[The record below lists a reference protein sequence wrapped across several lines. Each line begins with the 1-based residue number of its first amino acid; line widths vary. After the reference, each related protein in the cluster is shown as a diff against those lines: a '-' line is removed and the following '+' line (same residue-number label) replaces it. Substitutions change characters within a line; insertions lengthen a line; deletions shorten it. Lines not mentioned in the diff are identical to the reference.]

1 MSVKNWRL
9 PKENRKLAQILA
21 EECEI
26 SQMTAEIL
34 VNRNITTFAQADVF
48 LNSDLIPEDPFALI
62 DMKRAAERVMQAVDS
77 GESIVVYGDYDCDG
91 VTATVIL
98 YSYLSMLGA
107 QVSYYI
113 PKRESEGY
121 GLNCGAIKR
130 IAETG
135 ASLVVTVDNGISA
148 LEEIRY
154 ANELGLTVIVTDH
167 HQVGEELPPAY
178 AVVNQHRKDC
188 PSEFKDLAGV
198 GVAFKLVT
206 ALENGDYDSTLEQ
219 FADLLAIGTVA
230 DLVPLTSE
238 NRALVRIGL
247 EAIAHTDNIGLAAL
261 LDEAGI
267 SRDKI
272 NSQTVAFGIA
282 PRINAAGRMADA
294 SLAAELLLCDDTQ
307 KAAELAGQLNALNTQ
322 RRSQEDGI
330 FADIEEMICEN
341 PDVLYHRVLA
351 FYHEGWHPGII
362 GIVASKVLERYGK
375 PALLMSSEE
384 GMLRG
389 SARSVEFFSLYK
401 MLVACEAL
409 LTQYGGHTQAAGFSL
424 KEENFDRFYEE
435 MEQYA
440 ARECQVM
447 PAFTYEVDKV
457 ITPQELTLEQIRD
470 TSVLEPFG
478 TANQQPLFCLQRA
491 VIRSVVPVSDNK
503 HIRLRLTFG
512 GMEISAMYFGMN
524 TGRFLFREGE
534 TVDFLCNITIN
545 PYNGRE
551 YLSIS
556 IKDIR
561 STGFEQQKFFNA
573 KTYYEMFRRG
583 EALSTGVIK
592 KMIPN
597 REKTALVY
605 KYLRQNRGY
614 HGDVDLLFSVFRTGG
629 LNYCQYRVIL
639 DMLDELGL
647 IEVSPLQ
654 DSITLSEYEHK
665 VDLQQAPTLQ
675 RLEKLAG

>member
-178 AVVNQHRKDC
+178 AVVNPHRKDC

-219 FADLLAIGTVA
+219 FADLLGHWHESGILCPLIG
-230 DLVPLTSE
+230 E

-261 LDEAGI
+261 METAGI
-267 SRDKI
+267 SRAKAHG
-272 NSQTVAFGIA
+272 SEQWHLVSCLGST
-282 PRINAAGRMADA
+282 PRAG
-294 SLAAELLLCDDTQ
+294 
-307 KAAELAGQLNALNTQ
+307 
-322 RRSQEDGI
+322 
-330 FADIEEMICEN
+330 
-341 PDVLYHRVLA
+341 
-351 FYHEGWHPGII
+351 
-362 GIVASKVLERYGK
+362 
-375 PALLMSSEE
+375 
-384 GMLRG
+384 
-389 SARSVEFFSLYK
+389 
-401 MLVACEAL
+401 
-409 LTQYGGHTQAAGFSL
+409 
-424 KEENFDRFYEE
+424 
-435 MEQYA
+435 
-440 ARECQVM
+440 
-447 PAFTYEVDKV
+447 
-457 ITPQELTLEQIRD
+457 
-470 TSVLEPFG
+470 
-478 TANQQPLFCLQRA
+478 
-491 VIRSVVPVSDNK
+491 
-503 HIRLRLTFG
+503 
-512 GMEISAMYFGMN
+512 
-524 TGRFLFREGE
+524 
-534 TVDFLCNITIN
+534 
-545 PYNGRE
+545 
-551 YLSIS
+551 
-556 IKDIR
+556 
-561 STGFEQQKFFNA
+561 
-573 KTYYEMFRRG
+573 
-583 EALSTGVIK
+583 
-592 KMIPN
+592 
-597 REKTALVY
+597 
-605 KYLRQNRGY
+605 
-614 HGDVDLLFSVFRTGG
+614 
-629 LNYCQYRVIL
+629 
-639 DMLDELGL
+639 
-647 IEVSPLQ
+647 
-654 DSITLSEYEHK
+654 
-665 VDLQQAPTLQ
+665 
-675 RLEKLAG
+675 